1 MMSAATA
8 ATLLSSDV
16 LTKTISFT
24 TSNIFTLGKTLLY
37 TEQYVDLSSV
47 EKIEKKL
54 DLLETIKIYDVWIQE
69 VVERKSV
76 RIKESP
82 ALQQAIQSFTAA
94 LHDVHEL
101 LQRIDQKVKD
111 HKMRWFYSY
120 RSLSFHDEIEQLQVA
135 KTILDHRF
143 TLLQQINQ
151 F

>member
-47 EKIEKKL
+47 EKTEKKL

-82 ALQQAIQSFTAA
+82 ALQ
-94 LHDVHEL
+94 
-101 LQRIDQKVKD
+101 K
-111 HKMRWFYSY
+111 
-120 RSLSFHDEIEQLQVA
+120 
-135 KTILDHRF
+135 
-143 TLLQQINQ
+143 
-151 F
+151 